1 MPSRERVLREMQ
13 VDDIPAVLD
22 VQQPAAVAGLSEVF
36 PQDEYPFPRQAIAE
50 RWLAEVGDRD
60 TSCFVI
66 CREGQVAGFAAVRSD
81 EVLHYGVALEEWG
94 SGLASTAHDELVD
107 VLRHRGLSRAHLR
120 VYAANPRGRRF
131 WEKHGWRPT
140 GESSRGSMPPHA
152 ELLTYELVLDPGA
165 PAAISPSTSSVDRTS
180 P

>member
-1 MPSRERVLREMQ
+1 MPSRERVLWEMQ

-94 SGLASTAHDELVD
+94 SGLASTAYDELVD
-107 VLRHRGLSRAHLR
+107 VLRHRGLSRARLR

-152 ELLTYELVLDPGA
+152 ELLTYELVLDPAA